1 MRQDDRGQGI
11 ALRVGQMAD
20 AAARMASG
28 AQCGAQCDAKSG
40 AQSGIRPRRSFANG
54 PGAGF
59 TLIEVL
65 IVLAV
70 LGVLAAAV
78 YPSYGRQVI
87 KTRRAEAQLALLDA
101 MQRQEQYR
109 ALHHSYAAF
118 SAAST
123 DANAQP
129 FRWWFGATPAAS
141 AHELDAYACP
151 GQGIAACVVVRARPG
166 TARVDAR
173 FSDPE
178 CGALTLSSAGEQA
191 ATGPSAHCWP

>member
-11 ALRVGQMAD
+11 ARRVGQMAD
-20 AAARMASG
+20 AAARTASG
-28 AQCGAQCDAKSG
+28 AQCGAKSG
-40 AQSGIRPRRSFANG
+40 AQSGTGPRRSFASG
-54 PGAGF
+54 AGAGF
-59 TLIEVL
+59 TLIEAL

-70 LGVLAAAV
+70 LGILAAAV

-109 ALHHSYAAF
+109 ALHHSYTAF

-123 DANAQP
+123 DSGAQR
-129 FRWWFGATPAAS
+129 FRWWIGATPAAS

-151 GQGIAACVVVRARPG
+151 GQDIAACVVVRARPG

-178 CGALTLSSAGEQA
+178 CGALTFSSAGEQA
-191 ATGPSAHCWP
+191 ATGQSAHCWP